1 MNDLGNLAADLAD
14 NDVVVGLRVPVRWT
28 FLRPAFAN
36 PSLLIIRHEGEDD
49 DQDGDGDEGKSREKI
64 DGFIKNLLKRHIRLM
79 MVITRRSC
87 LCMNLQIMISLCS
100 IYQKSK
106 YLFAMINV
114 ENVFHGDDDE
124 KQI

>member
-1 MNDLGNLAADLAD
+1 M
-14 NDVVVGLRVPVRWT
+14 VVGLRVPVRWT

-36 PSLLIIRHEGEDD
+36 PSLLVTRHENEDD

-64 DGFIKNLLKRHIRLM
+64 DGSIKNLLKRQQTIRLM
-79 MVITRRSC
+79 MVIARRSC
-87 LCMNLQIMISLCS
+87 LCTNLQIMISLCS

>member
-36 PSLLIIRHEGEDD
+36 PSLLVTRHEGEDD

-79 MVITRRSC
+79 M
-87 LCMNLQIMISLCS
+87 CS

-106 YLFAMINV
+106 YLFAMIHD